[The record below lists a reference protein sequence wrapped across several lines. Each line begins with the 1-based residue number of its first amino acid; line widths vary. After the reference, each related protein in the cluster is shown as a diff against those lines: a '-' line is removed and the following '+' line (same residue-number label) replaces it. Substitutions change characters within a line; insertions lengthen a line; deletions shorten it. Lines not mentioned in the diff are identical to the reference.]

1 MMYYIVNIY
10 SDFIR
15 QKRKITNLNE
25 SAYNKVISNTKLIS
39 EKKNI
44 KIISLG
50 FGKQKNGNFFYREI
64 NEKNEN
70 IVINYLIN
78 LNIYIIKYIF
88 ASLSLSIK
96 LLKDRKNIDD
106 VIFYN
111 PSLIYLPTIIMCKIF
126 KIRIILD
133 FEDGLSSKLLIAKY
147 FYNFKVLLL
156 SFFIDKFILINDNL
170 KKYVFFNKEYLVY
183 YGNFDIQTVILNNY
197 KNDKINVLFSGN
209 LSNYTGAKFFTKFL
223 IKLKREEPKLF
234 NSFNFYITGD
244 GIDKEFIIYKLKK
257 IAKNVHLKFSLNKL
271 DYINLLR
278 KIDVGLNLRNS
289 KFVTE
294 SETFPNKIFEYTN
307 YNIPTISTESRNIKK
322 LFKNNE
328 IIFLKELNY
337 INLKDILLTIIENP
351 QIIHKVKKNII
362 SKDFIGRNEN
372 NKENFLSFLLK

>member
-1 MMYYIVNIY
+1 M
-10 SDFIR
+10 
-15 QKRKITNLNE
+15 
-25 SAYNKVISNTKLIS
+25 
-39 EKKNI
+39 
-44 KIISLG
+44 
-50 FGKQKNGNFFYREI
+50 
-64 NEKNEN
+64 
-70 IVINYLIN
+70 
-78 LNIYIIKYIF
+78 
-88 ASLSLSIK
+88 
-96 LLKDRKNIDD
+96 
-106 VIFYN
+106 
-111 PSLIYLPTIIMCKIF
+111 
-126 KIRIILD
+126 
-133 FEDGLSSKLLIAKY
+133 
-147 FYNFKVLLL
+147 
-156 SFFIDKFILINDNL
+156 
-170 KKYVFFNKEYLVY
+170 
-183 YGNFDIQTVILNNY
+183 
-197 KNDKINVLFSGN
+197 FSGN

-362 SKDFIGRNEN
+362 SKDFIGRNET